1 MKQYSMTIS
10 NVITLARLA
19 LLPLIVHLLM
29 RGDRL
34 AAFIIML
41 AALLSDG
48 LDGYLARRFRQ
59 ESRLG
64 RFLDPVCD
72 KIFLAVII
80 VTLYCL
86 GAVPLWIVL
95 VIILRDFLI
104 LLGSLLLWKN
114 RSVIEPSNSFGK
126 VTGFLFGAMILA
138 FTIGWQRIGYVLM
151 YASLPLMT
159 VAFISYMHR
168 YLNRMRGVR

>member
-1 MKQYSMTIS
+1 MKQYSMTVS
-10 NVITLARLA
+10 NVITLVRLA
-19 LLPLIVHLLM
+19 LLPLIVHRLVT
-29 RGDRL
+29 GDRL

-64 RFLDPVCD
+64 RFLDPLCD
-72 KIFLAVII
+72 KIFLAVVVI
-80 VTLYCL
+80 TLHRL
-86 GAVPLWIVL
+86 GAVPLWIVV

-104 LLGSLLLWKN
+104 LLGSWFLLKN
-114 RSVIEPSNSFGK
+114 RSVIEPSNTFGK
-126 VTGFLFGAMILA
+126 ITGFVFGAMILA
-138 FTIGWQRIGYVLM
+138 FAIGWQDIGNVLM

-159 VAFISYMHR
+159 MAFMSYMLN
-168 YLNRMRGVR
+168 YLKRMRGVR